1 MINGISRHCF
11 ERVYLPSVGE
21 LKVALSI
28 VKPVRRGL
36 SANSTQS
43 SLSSHHKYSGASH
56 RLSAAANVGF
66 VSDGGF
72 PCRLSGLTFGR
83 NDTAVAASE
92 VGALRV
98 LGSCHSGRRYT
109 QRHSRLHPHLDSPC
123 PALGRRTADCPCK
136 RGQNCACASYAER
149 GRARAKPTCCRDECG
164 ATAGLANRSRRFGS
178 VFRY

>member
-1 MINGISRHCF
+1 MIRAFQDIASGGF
-11 ERVYLPSVGE
+11 
-21 LKVALSI
+21 ALSI

-123 PALGRRTADCPCK
+123 PDLGRRTAELVAAT
-136 RGQNCACASYAER
+136 NAER
-149 GRARAKPTCCRDECG
+149 QPGSPTE
-164 ATAGLANRSRRFGS
+164 AAGLAPFSAISSLCLELFGE
-178 VFRY
+178 